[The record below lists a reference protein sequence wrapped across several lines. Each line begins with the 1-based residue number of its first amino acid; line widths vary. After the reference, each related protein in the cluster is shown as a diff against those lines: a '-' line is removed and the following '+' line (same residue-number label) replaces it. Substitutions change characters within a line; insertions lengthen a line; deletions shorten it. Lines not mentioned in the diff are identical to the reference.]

1 MPDETAL
8 DRPKSNVAPVTAA
21 RSMSAPPKID
31 DASHRSALCSGNA
44 SCRAELTCRMMGIA
58 AAGAASSNRPARLA
72 RPSIEC
78 ASARASA
85 ARRTTDSSL
94 SEACRGG
101 GEGRSGGSAGAA
113 LSSRAVLPVVALA
126 RPAAPSSSRL
136 RRDSGRSSTD
146 SQAHASTSRPRA
158 YSSLGRIALVRAIRP
173 ASGRRRPHRQAAYV
187 SAATGPV
194 AGYVYEAAVSEPPV
208 TVDTGA
214 AVTRCGGRRA
224 GRGGIACGR
233 HVARREYRTGATR
246 YAGGGGGPAQP
257 RSRRVAVDRH
267 IPGRAARRGGGEQ
280 RSREAGMIQDFFPF
294 GKNELTPQLRCGA
307 AASGA

>member
-44 SCRAELTCRMMGIA
+44 PCRAELTCRMMGIA
-58 AAGAASSNRPARLA
+58 AAGAASSSRPARLA

-101 GEGRSGGSAGAA
+101 GEGRSGGSAWAAGAA
-113 LSSRAVLPVVALA
+113 GAGLSGRAVLPVVALA

-214 AVTRCGGRRA
+214 RVTRCGGGGLGGAASPAAGMSRVASTGQGRRA
-224 GRGGIACGR
+224 TREGEGWGGVGEEGRRSCDPGESPSIGTYRAEPRGVGRGA
-233 HVARREYRTGATR
+233 
-246 YAGGGGGPAQP
+246 AQP
-257 RSRRVAVDRH
+257 RGRHDSR
-267 IPGRAARRGGGEQ
+267 
-280 RSREAGMIQDFFPF
+280 FFPIW
-294 GKNELTPQLRCGA
+294 
-307 AASGA
+307 

>member
-44 SCRAELTCRMMGIA
+44 PCRAELTCRMMGIA
-58 AAGAASSNRPARLA
+58 AAGAASSSRPARLA

-101 GEGRSGGSAGAA
+101 GEGRSGGSAWAAGAA
-113 LSSRAVLPVVALA
+113 GAGLSGRAVLPVVALA

-214 AVTRCGGRRA
+214 RVTRCGGGGA

-233 HVARREYRTGATR
+233 HVARREYRTRAAR
-246 YAGGGGGPAQP
+246 YAGGGGMGRSGGGGPAQL

-267 IPGRAARRGGGEQ
+267 IPGRAARRGKG
-280 RSREAGMIQDFFPF
+280 SS
-294 GKNELTPQLRCGA
+294 A
-307 AASGA
+307 AARQA

>member
-21 RSMSAPPKID
+21 RSTSAPPKID

-44 SCRAELTCRMMGIA
+44 ACRAELTCRMIGIA
-58 AAGAASSNRPARLA
+58 AAGAASSSRPA

-101 GEGRSGGSAGAA
+101 GGGRSGGAAGAA
-113 LSSRAVLPVVALA
+113 GAAAGLSGRAVLPAVALA

-136 RRDSGRSSTD
+136 RRDSGRSSMD
-146 SQAHASTSRPRA
+146 SPAHASTSRPRA
-158 YSSLGRIALVRAIRP
+158 YSSLGRIALVRAILP

-208 TVDTGA
+208 AADTGA
-214 AVTRCGGRRA
+214 GVTRCWGGAR
-224 GRGGIACGR
+224 RGGIARGR
-233 HVARREYRTGATR
+233 PAARRATEGGVR
-246 YAGGGGGPAQP
+246 GGGLARP
-257 RSRRVAVDRH
+257 RPRRVAVDRH
-267 IPGRAARRGGGEQ
+267 IGPSHEAEGWRGRGPG
-280 RSREAGMIQDFFPF
+280 EAGAIQDFFPF

-307 AASGA
+307 AASGV

>member
-44 SCRAELTCRMMGIA
+44 SCRAELTCRMRGIA
-58 AAGAASSNRPARLA
+58 AAGAASSSRPARLA

-94 SEACRGG
+94 SEACRGR
-101 GEGRSGGSAGAA
+101 GEGRSGGSAWAAGAA
-113 LSSRAVLPVVALA
+113 LSGRAVLPVAALA

-214 AVTRCGGRRA
+214 GVTRCGGGGWA
-224 GRGGIACGR
+224 GRHRLQQACRASRVQDKGDALRGGEGMGR
-233 HVARREYRTGATR
+233 WGEEGEEGWRNRDPGESPSIGTYRAEPRGV
-246 YAGGGGGPAQP
+246 GGGGAAQP
-257 RSRRVAVDRH
+257 RGRHDSR
-267 IPGRAARRGGGEQ
+267 
-280 RSREAGMIQDFFPF
+280 FFPI
-294 GKNELTPQLRCGA
+294 
-307 AASGA
+307 